1 MATNLQIRITDGT
14 SFGTASDN
22 SKVFHPETSPQ
33 QVKGLL
39 DETGKI
45 DLSLISSALLGAHK
59 NIGAITTT
67 PIQLYELYAKIL
79 ENALGLGIYVREN
92 VTDPAAAHQD
102 INNIMT
108 GRFFQVQNVES
119 STLNNAALLNADAKL
134 NPIIKDLLLDFYGGD
149 YNYNFS
155 FIFDGDDGVGTD
167 KTVENGDF
175 VVFNS
180 LDFAKPVIN
189 ENNIVYSLY
198 DVVGGN
204 DVEIVSGYEGTTDIV
219 VSYHN
224 RRYVNPTT
232 RKITYGAVNVKITG
246 NNALGVPHGQIKLV
260 VGGKEL
266 LANVSIQTYT
276 VAGITMWDI
285 NHTFYDIEL
294 EFDAGAWGNIYSVV
308 GTPNEVVV
316 HFGVINNTYGQATEN
331 MRGVVQL
338 ASEAEVIAGA
348 NTLKVVTPAGAKKS
362 VETFGLKVSQ
372 IPSANETTRGLVE
385 IATSSEIVLPVG
397 SLSASLIPSV
407 LRTKEM
413 IDYWGSIPVFNSLE
427 EANASPMAN
436 VNGKIVLIKQ

>member
-1 MATNLQIRITDGT
+1 MATNIQLRITDGT
-14 SFGTASDN
+14 TFGTSQNSD
-22 SKVFHPETSPQ
+22 KVIHPETSPQ

-45 DLSLISSALLGAHK
+45 DMSLISSALLGAHK
-59 NIGAITTT
+59 NIGAITTST
-67 PIQLYELYAKIL
+67 IQLYELYAKIL
-79 ENALGLGIYVREN
+79 ENALNLGLYVREN

-119 STLNNAALLNADAKL
+119 SILNNASLPNATAKT
-134 NPIIKDLLLDFYGGD
+134 NEVIKDLFLDFYGGN

-180 LDFAKPVIN
+180 LDFARPVIN
-189 ENNIVYSLY
+189 EDNIAYSLY

-204 DVEIVSGYEGTTDIV
+204 DLEIVSGYEGTTDIV
-219 VSYHN
+219 VSFYN

-232 RKITYGAVNVKITG
+232 RKITYGAVNVKISG
-246 NNALGVPHGQIKLV
+246 NNALGVPHGQIKLE

-294 EFDAGAWGNIYSVV
+294 EFNADAWDSIYSVV
-308 GTPNEVVV
+308 GNPDEVVV
-316 HFGVINNTYGQATEN
+316 HFGVINNTYGQATES
-331 MRGVVQL
+331 MRGVVQI
-338 ASEAEVIAGA
+338 ASEAEVIAGT
-348 NTLKVVTPAGAKKS
+348 NNLKVVTPAGAKKA

-385 IATSSEIVLPVG
+385 IADSSEIVLPIG

-413 IDYWGSIPVFNSLE
+413 IDYWGSLPIFDTLAD
-427 EANASPMAN
+427 ANASPMAN
-436 VNGKIVLIKQ
+436 VNGKVVFVKS